1 MQREILSNTTQLP
14 AYDRVLAMSEKIRTY
29 LLPEFLQ
36 IDGSIQDNHQ
46 AQQDMIR
53 VQKVSLMIVIHG
65 GVPNVARP

>member
-14 AYDRVLAMSEKIRTY
+14 AYDRVLAMDKKIRTY

-36 IDGSIQDNHQ
+36 IDVWIQDNHQ
-46 AQQDMIR
+46 AQQDMIL

-65 GVPNVARP
+65 GAPNVARP